1 MAAMIW
7 FMVDLLTRIAE
18 GRIGAGFRKGSV
30 SGRGREL
37 PLS

>member
-7 FMVDLLTRIAE
+7 FIVDLLARIAE
-18 GRIGAGFRKGSV
+18 GRIGAGFRKGFV
-30 SGRGREL
+30 SRRGREL